1 MFDIASAV
9 EDADR
14 RILEG
19 PLAFEAFRFGLP
31 LALGMA
37 LQTTFNLVDA
47 YLVARLPAGE
57 VGPAVGALGICD
69 QLAAVGSI
77 LAYGVSTA
85 TATLISR
92 RKGAKDSLGVAR
104 AFRHSLWILGAM
116 GALFAVAG
124 LLGAGFIVRDLL
136 GVKGAVADV
145 AVPCLRVLFCGNF
158 TIFFLLHLTTVQRA
172 LGSSKTPVALLVL
185 GNVLNLV
192 LAVPFIYGPEGA
204 PPVFAF
210 GNAIARALHI
220 PHMGLVGGAWATV
233 IARVVTLVPITWLLV
248 RRFPTLRAPP
258 PHESSVR
265 SRFHL
270 DWLEVKRM
278 LSLSWPS
285 SAEFVVR
292 ILAMLVLASFV
303 ARVLTTEQDQSA
315 QSAMG
320 IVFRLD
326 TMVLFVAMGWG
337 NGAQTFVAQNLGAGA
352 IERAKRSGV
361 IFACY
366 AAASLALF
374 SIWLGVSGRSVLA
387 FFDSTPRVLGHA
399 SSYLEAVRLAY
410 PALAFAIV
418 LANAITGAER
428 PKVALVV
435 DAVVLGALFPLALGI
450 ASFGDASLTRYGTVY
465 AIVNAS
471 LGAVFFVVYR
481 RVQFRRVAVPLQS
494 GLP

>member
-1 MFDIASAV
+1 M
-9 EDADR
+9 EDTDR

-47 YLVARLPAGE
+47 YLVARLPAHE

-85 TATLISR
+85 TASLVSS
-92 RKGAKDSLGVAR
+92 RKGAKDLAGVAR
-104 AFRHSLWILGAM
+104 AFRHSLWVLGAM
-116 GALFAVAG
+116 GLFFAVAG

-204 PPVFAF
+204 PPAFAF
-210 GNAIARALHI
+210 GNVIARVLHV

-233 IARVVTLVPITWLLV
+233 IARVVTLAPITWLLV
-248 RRFPTLRAPP
+248 HRFPMLRGSP
-258 PHESSVR
+258 EDQR
-265 SRFHL
+265 GM
-270 DWLEVKRM
+270 DWSETKR
-278 LSLSWPS
+278 LLGLSWPS

-292 ILAMLVLASFV
+292 IVAMLVLASFV
-303 ARVLTTEQDQSA
+303 ARVLTTEHDQSA

-352 IERAKRSGV
+352 IARAKRSGV
-361 IFACY
+361 IFALY
-366 AAASLALF
+366 SAASLTLFAL
-374 SIWLGVSGRSVLA
+374 WLGVSGRSVLS
-387 FFDSTPRVLGHA
+387 FFDSEPHVLAHA
-399 SSYLEAVRLAY
+399 LSYLDAVRLAY

-418 LANAITGAER
+418 LANGITGAER
-428 PKVALVV
+428 PKIALVV
-435 DAVVLGALFPLALGI
+435 DAIVLGAVFPLALGL
-450 ASFGDASLTRYGTVY
+450 ASYGNASLTRYGTVY
-465 AIVNAS
+465 ALVNAS
-471 LGAVFFVVYR
+471 LGVVFYLVYR
-481 RVQFRRVAVPLQS
+481 RVQFRPASSQRL
-494 GLP
+494 

>member
-1 MFDIASAV
+1 M
-9 EDADR
+9 EETDR

-47 YLVARLPAGE
+47 YLVARLPLGE

-77 LAYGVSTA
+77 VAYGVSTA
-85 TATLISR
+85 TASLISS
-92 RKGAKDSLGVAR
+92 RKGAKDYVGVAR

-116 GALFAVAG
+116 GALFALVG
-124 LLGAGFIVRDLL
+124 LLGAGILVRDVL

-145 AVPCLRVLFCGNF
+145 TVPCLRVLFCGNF

-204 PPVFAF
+204 PPAFAF
-210 GNAIARALHI
+210 GNTIARVLHI
-220 PHMGLVGGAWATV
+220 PHLGLVGGAWATV
-233 IARVVTLVPITWLLV
+233 IARVVTLVPITYLLI
-248 RRFPTLRAPP
+248 RRFPLLRPP
-258 PHESSVR
+258 KVR
-265 SRFHL
+265 QQETGFAL
-270 DWLEVKRM
+270 DRLEIKRM
-278 LSLSWPS
+278 LGLSWPS

-292 ILAMLVLASFV
+292 IVAMLVLASFV
-303 ARVLTTEQDQSA
+303 ARVLTTDHDQSA

-320 IVFRLD
+320 VVFRLD
-326 TMVLFVAMGWG
+326 TMVLFVSMGWG

-352 IERAKRSGV
+352 IERAKRSGL
-361 IFACY
+361 IFAGY

-374 SIWLGVSGRSVLA
+374 TVVLGFQGARVLA
-387 FFDSTPRVLGHA
+387 FFDDEPLVLAHA
-399 SSYLEAVRLAY
+399 LQYLDTVRIAY

-418 LANAITGAER
+418 LANSITGAER

-435 DAVVLGALFPLALGI
+435 DAVVLGAIFPVLLGL
-450 ASFGDASLTRYGTVY
+450 ASFGQASLARYGTVY
-465 AIVNAS
+465 ALVNAS
-471 LGAVFFVVYR
+471 LGVGFFVVYR
-481 RVQFRRVAVPLQS
+481 RLRFARATHPAHAAQL
-494 GLP
+494 

>member
-1 MFDIASAV
+1 MEV
-9 EDADR
+9 ADR
-14 RILEG
+14 RILKG

-47 YLVARLPAGE
+47 YLVARLPDAE

-85 TATLISR
+85 TASLVAS
-92 RKGAKDSLGVAR
+92 RKGAGDHRGVAR
-104 AFRHSLWILGAM
+104 AFRHSLWILAALGAF
-116 GALFAVAG
+116 FAVAG

-145 AVPCLRVLFCGNF
+145 AVPCLRVLFAGNF

-192 LAVPFIYGPEGA
+192 LAVPFIYGPDGA

-210 GNAIARALHI
+210 GNTLAQWLRI

-233 IARVVTLVPITWLLV
+233 IARVVTLLPITWLLV
-248 RRFPTLRAPP
+248 RRFPMLREKDAGAKTLDRA
-258 PHESSVR
+258 EVR
-265 SRFHL
+265 
-270 DWLEVKRM
+270 RM

-292 ILAMLVLASFV
+292 IVAMLILASFV
-303 ARVLTTEQDQSA
+303 ARVLTTDQDQSA

-326 TMVLFVAMGWG
+326 TMVLFVSMGWG
-337 NGAQTFVAQNLGAGA
+337 NGAQTFVSQNLGAGA
-352 IERAKRSGV
+352 LERAKRSGV
-361 IFACY
+361 IFALY
-366 AAASLALF
+366 AAASLAVF
-374 SIWLGVSGRSVLA
+374 SIWLGYSGRSVLA
-387 FFDSTPRVLGHA
+387 FFDSEPHVLAHA
-399 SSYLEAVRLAY
+399 VAYLDAVRLAY

-418 LANAITGAER
+418 LANGITGAER
-428 PKVALVV
+428 PKVALLV
-435 DAVVLGALFPLALGI
+435 DALVLGLAFPLALGA
-450 ASFGDASLTRYGTVY
+450 ASFGDASLTRYGTAY
-465 AIVNAS
+465 ALVNAS
-471 LGAVFFVVYR
+471 LGVVFYLVYR
-481 RVQFRRVAVPLQS
+481 RVSFRANPGPPTTLT
-494 GLP
+494 

>member
-1 MFDIASAV
+1 MD
-9 EDADR
+9 DTDR

-77 LAYGVSTA
+77 VAYGVSTA
-85 TATLISR
+85 TASLISS
-92 RKGAKDSLGVAR
+92 RKGAGDSLGVAR
-104 AFRHSLWILGAM
+104 AFRHSLWLLGIM
-116 GALFAVAG
+116 GVLFAVVG
-124 LLGAGFIVRDLL
+124 LFGADLLVRDIL
-136 GVKGAVADV
+136 GIKGAVADV
-145 AVPCLRVLFCGNF
+145 TVPCLRVLFCGNF

-204 PPVFAF
+204 PPAFAF
-210 GNAIARALHI
+210 GNEIARVLHI

-233 IARVVTLVPITWLLV
+233 IARVVTLVPITFLLV
-248 RRFPTLRAPP
+248 RRFPFLRAPKG
-258 PHESSVR
+258 HEQASKLAFDR
-265 SRFHL
+265 AEIR
-270 DWLEVKRM
+270 RM
-278 LSLSWPS
+278 LGLSWPS

-292 ILAMLVLASFV
+292 IVAMLVLASFV
-303 ARVLTTEQDQSA
+303 ARVLTTDTDQSA

-320 IVFRLD
+320 VVFRLD

-337 NGAQTFVAQNLGAGA
+337 NGAQTFVAQNLGAGQ
-352 IERAKRSGV
+352 IERAKRSGM
-361 IFACY
+361 IFASY

-374 SIWLGVSGRSVLA
+374 TIGLGFYGERVLA
-387 FFDSTPRVLGHA
+387 FFDDEPAVLAHA
-399 SSYLEAVRLAY
+399 LEYLDAVRLAY

-418 LANAITGAER
+418 LANSITGAER

-435 DAVVLGALFPLALGI
+435 DAIVLGAIFPILLGLS
-450 ASFGDASLTRYGTVY
+450 SFGDASLARYGTLY
-465 AIVNAS
+465 AVVNAS
-471 LGAVFFVVYR
+471 LGVLFFVVYKR
-481 RVQFRRVAVPLQS
+481 LRFTRVLAHPL
-494 GLP
+494 P